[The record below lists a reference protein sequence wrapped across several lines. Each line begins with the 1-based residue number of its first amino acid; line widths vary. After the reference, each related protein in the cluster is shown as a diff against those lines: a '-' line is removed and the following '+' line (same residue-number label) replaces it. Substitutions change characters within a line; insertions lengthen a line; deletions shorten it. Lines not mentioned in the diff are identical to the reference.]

1 MSKEIQHGNEAKIS
15 SELLHECSQ
24 FMRCLCEQVFSF
36 KQNLY
41 DLNSSSNKYLK
52 DNSVCS
58 EESTTKMHKS
68 IKLNLTSIEEFPSLG
83 GNQEQVTPNKK
94 LANNLE
100 ERMKTPKHCSS
111 TPKTLFDKENSL
123 PITTNSFPKKLK
135 KNKKKTSF
143 KRIDLNLPTKKHPN
157 LNENGTFL
165 KRKKHLNSGNIQLSI
180 PKNHNQLKPPNNKK
194 DAFERRFANLNI
206 GDTSSCSQLPPKSFQ
221 TNVAIQTKESSKDL
235 KINKICSCSNCS
247 EFANLKNAANDLS
260 TLFEQN
266 LVSSTVSALHNFLQI
281 IIILHDKDSTTV
293 GIKTPRF
300 KNNNDNLILRNTEDI
315 LHFSVFCLQNL
326 IKTNFKMFNLLKFA
340 NFIDCIKDVK
350 DCVIIKN
357 LSELVLK
364 ISSEVK
370 MLISVIPEYK
380 EGKDIIPFDEEADSK
395 HAFPNETAFHSFI
408 KVKDIFYSL
417 YKINIVFENNEPK
430 IREIF
435 RSLKINKTYRWFVRL
450 FLRQLLKSCPLNLP
464 QSQYLKSTDKS
475 LHFNLFTSSTSIN
488 VLENLKF
495 FQDFVSEAENY
506 LFNNILLEEICKIIK
521 LKEKSTLEFQY
532 FCDECMEIPDTDIES
547 FNELMCHMRCLG
559 NFYGFLIS
567 IVGTFNQVD
576 ELNDDAETDVLQ
588 PLPHLVE
595 SVVQHLN
602 HALKTSLKKGHL
614 LVTLTWLMPVFCQIA
629 TNTTWI
635 NHECVLDLA
644 RMLSFFYRLDF
655 MQIYLFNKM
664 YNAENIYKHMYI
676 VNVIK

>member
-1 MSKEIQHGNEAKIS
+1 MSKEIQHGNKAKIS

-36 KQNLY
+36 KQDVY
-41 DLNSSSNKYLK
+41 EMNSSCNKYLK

-58 EESTTKMHKS
+58 EENKTKIHTS

-94 LANNLE
+94 LASNLE

-111 TPKTLFDKENSL
+111 TPKTLFDKENCL
-123 PITTNSFPKKLK
+123 PIISNSFPKKHK
-135 KNKKKTSF
+135 KNKKKANF
-143 KRIDLNLPTKKHPN
+143 KRIDLNLPTKKHSY
-157 LNENGTFL
+157 LKENTTFD
-165 KRKKHLNSGNIQLSI
+165 KRKKHLDLGNFMLSI
-180 PKNHNQLKPPNNKK
+180 SKNNKQFKPPNDKK
-194 DAFERRFANLNI
+194 DIFERRFANLNVSEA
-206 GDTSSCSQLPPKSFQ
+206 SSCSQLPSKSFK
-221 TNVAIQTKESSKDL
+221 TNVDIQTKESLKHS
-235 KINKICSCSNCS
+235 KINKRCSCSNCS
-247 EFANLKNAANDLS
+247 EFPNLKNAANNLS
-260 TLFEQN
+260 TLFEES

-281 IIILHDKDSTTV
+281 LIILHDKDSTTV
-293 GIKTPRF
+293 GIKTPQF
-300 KNNNDNLILRNTEDI
+300 KNNNEDLILQTTEDI
-315 LHFSVFCLQNL
+315 LHFSVFCLEKL
-326 IKTNFKMFNLLKFA
+326 IETNFKMFDILKFA
-340 NFIDCIKDVK
+340 NFLDSIKDVK

-370 MLISVIPEYK
+370 MLVSVIPEYK

-408 KVKDIFYSL
+408 KIKDTFYSM
-417 YKINIVFENNEPK
+417 YKINIVSESNQPK

-464 QSQYLKSTDKS
+464 QSQYLKSTAKS
-475 LHFNLFTSSTSIN
+475 LHLNFFTISTSIN

-495 FQDFVSEAENY
+495 FKDFVSEAESY
-506 LFNNILLEEICKIIK
+506 VFNNILLEEICKIIK
-521 LKEKSTLEFQY
+521 LKENSTLEFQS

-559 NFYGFLIS
+559 SFYGFLIS
-567 IVGTFNQVD
+567 IVGAFNQVD
-576 ELNDDAETDVLQ
+576 ELNDGAETDVIQ

-602 HALKTSLKKGHL
+602 HSLKTSFDKGHL
-614 LVTLTWLMPVFCQIA
+614 FVTLTWMMPVFCQIA
-629 TNTTWI
+629 TNKSWI
-635 NHECVLDLA
+635 NHQCVLDLA
-644 RMLSFFYRLDF
+644 RMLSFLYRLDAF
-655 MQIYLFNKM
+655 Q
-664 YNAENIYKHMYI
+664 
-676 VNVIK
+676 V